1 MHVALGPLWVPH
13 FKIHLKNE
21 FEFKVSQSWIRSFE
35 NRGEGNGKGP
45 SLGLRVGG
53 PQPREV
59 GGCRLWGEGSWEGA
73 PSSSPSP
80 ADARPGPYGR
90 VLSPLR
96 GRRNTGAPASRPPAR
111 RAPPGTPGR
120 GRTVP
125 EAGGAGSA
133 LGREGEGPAAAAR
146 ASTGGGAAGGARSR
160 GGGFKSRRSSR
171 MVAASRR

>member
-1 MHVALGPLWVPH
+1 MALGPLWVPH

-111 RAPPGTPGR
+111 RAPPGAPGPWAHSPRSGR
-120 GRTVP
+120 GGLGARKRRRR
-125 EAGGAGSA
+125 AGGGRAGVHRRR
-133 LGREGEGPAAAAR
+133 GR
-146 ASTGGGAAGGARSR
+146 GGGAEPR
-160 GGGFKSRRSSR
+160 GR
-171 MVAASRR
+171 V